1 MDIPSIRF
9 LFPVLVLGAFY
20 WGLIVNP
27 WIPGSNSLE
36 YGEGLPPEAFEA
48 VLKSSARF
56 LANGDLQRAE
66 QTLLQVHQQ
75 FPENSTYMLELAQF
89 YGKVERYTDEAKMWD
104 QFMDFAPLPGMA
116 CPQVGIAYRNA
127 GQKDLAAQRFK
138 ECFEIEE
145 TSDTTLF
152 LALTLEQ
159 EGDLR
164 EAGQLYERVLEASP
178 QYPDAIIGAAR
189 VRIKLGKVEGARDLL
204 FKNID
209 QFETNPDALLVAGMI
224 KAQLGEVAAARDYY
238 LRGQRLRP
246 QDPDFRRQLARLRSS
261 P

>member
-20 WGLIVNP
+20 WGLILNP
-27 WIPGSNSLE
+27 WIPGSGSQE
-36 YGEGLPPEAFEA
+36 YGEGLPPEAFET

-56 LANGDLQRAE
+56 LAEGDVERAE
-66 QTLLQVHQQ
+66 QTLLQVHEQ

-89 YGKVERYTDEAKMWD
+89 YNKVGRYAEEARTWE

-116 CPQVGIAYRNA
+116 CPQVGIAYRNS
-127 GQKDLAAQRFK
+127 GQPDLAAEKFK

-152 LALTLEQ
+152 EALTLEQ
-159 EGDLR
+159 EGKLR
-164 EAGQLYERVLEASP
+164 ESQELYDRVLEAAP
-178 QYPDAIIGAAR
+178 HYPDAIIGAAR
-189 VRIKLGKVEGARDLL
+189 VRIKLGKVKEAQDLL
-204 FKNID
+204 FQDID
-209 QFETNPDALLVAGMI
+209 QFSTNPDALLVAGMI
-224 KAQLGEVAAARDYY
+224 KAQLGEIAAARDFYQ
-238 LRGQRLRP
+238 RGQRLRP
-246 QDPDFRRQLARLRSS
+246 QDPDFRRQLARLGGS